1 MGNRSFGGRLGVD
14 SVMKQVVN
22 KKFKQSRE
30 KGGQSNL
37 KQDPQEREE
46 KRQVMKTL
54 QTQKLKTSCW
64 LGRRAQ
70 QRAESKANSEVV
82 SLIHWVSIIEKTGS
96 TEQQRD
102 WWGEGREGQPFR
114 T

>member
-30 KGGQSNL
+30 EGGQSNL

-46 KRQVMKTL
+46 KDR
-54 QTQKLKTSCW
+54 
-64 LGRRAQ
+64 
-70 QRAESKANSEVV
+70 
-82 SLIHWVSIIEKTGS
+82 
-96 TEQQRD
+96 
-102 WWGEGREGQPFR
+102 
-114 T
+114 